1 MELIILSE
9 TFLTVLKILDL
20 GLIQTLIDEFILFW
34 LWFLQL
40 VKM

>member
-9 TFLTVLKILDL
+9 AFLTVLEILGL
-20 GLIQTLIDEFILFW
+20 SLIQTLIDEFILFW

>member
-9 TFLTVLKILDL
+9 AFLTVLKILDL

>member
-9 TFLTVLKILDL
+9 AFLTVLKILDL
-20 GLIQTLIDEFILFW
+20 SLIQTLIDEFILFW